1 MAASTTPGRPLG
13 CSKRPRPPRSSR
25 SRLVALLLAALS
37 APQLAQAASTSP
49 ALPTAILA
57 PAVDPVG
64 PELRRGASSAG
75 GRLLARAPQAAV
87 DASATT
93 ATTTLRATAASAG
106 DATTRIIASSTA
118 AGRED
123 TAAATMASVLSS
135 LFDDLGSAAST
146 SLTATG
152 STTGAED
159 GRAATTTPTS
169 TASSGISTSTAVP
182 VGYKLPQAFDST
194 LGTNFSSTACPSFFA
209 TFLADPTF
217 QSCAPF
223 SLLLTT
229 SSAFF
234 KAQRSPLGLLP
245 YVLNASCSAPE
256 PECAST
262 MATLARTIKLKNTC
276 GPDLESGN
284 PLATEAL
291 QGFQS
296 YSLMREAGCARSNE
310 TSRYCFA
317 EASAKKDP
325 SDLYFYYLAEGTS
338 LPSGTTPT
346 CDFCTQNLL
355 GIFSRYATN
364 STLALSR
371 TYSSGRSAA
380 ALTCG
385 PDFAPALAVQSKMSS
400 ASIAGGRAS
409 PVLVALA
416 LGSALVVLAVV
427 GS

>member
-1 MAASTTPGRPLG
+1 MGRHSPPRAS
-13 CSKRPRPPRSSR
+13 RSSR
-25 SRLVALLLAALS
+25 TRLCAILVAALS
-37 APQLAQAASTSP
+37 ALQLAQAASTSP

-57 PAVDPVG
+57 QGVEPVG
-64 PELRRGASSAG
+64 PELRRGDPGVG
-75 GRLLARAPQAAV
+75 GQLLARAPQAAV
-87 DASATT
+87 ENSAAATTTRRATT
-93 ATTTLRATAASAG
+93 ASAQA
-106 DATTRIIASSTA
+106 ATTRIVASSTVA
-118 AGRED
+118 ERQD
-123 TAAATMASVLSS
+123 SAAATVVTVLSS
-135 LFDDLGSAAST
+135 LSDAGGSTMGTSLAASGSTAGSDAGSAASYM
-146 SLTATG
+146 
-152 STTGAED
+152 
-159 GRAATTTPTS
+159 PTS
-169 TASSGISTSTAVP
+169 TASSSISTSTAVP
-182 VGYKLPQAFDST
+182 DGYKLPQAFDST

-245 YVLNASCSAPE
+245 YVLNASCSAPQAD
-256 PECAST
+256 CAST
-262 MATLARTIKLKNTC
+262 MSNLARTIKLKNTC
-276 GPDLESGN
+276 GPDLELGN

-296 YSLMREAGCARSNE
+296 YPLMREAGCAQSNE

-355 GIFSRYATN
+355 GIFSRYTTN
-364 STLALSR
+364 STLAISR

-385 PDFAPALAVQSKMSS
+385 PDFAPALAVQSKVSS
-400 ASIAGGRAS
+400 ATLVGGRAS

-416 LGSALVVLAVV
+416 LWSVVVLL

>member
-1 MAASTTPGRPLG
+1 MAASTSSSRPLG
-13 CSKRPRPPRSSR
+13 RHSPPRPSRSSCP
-25 SRLVALLLAALS
+25 RLFALLLVALS

-49 ALPTAILA
+49 AVPTAILA
-57 PAVDPVG
+57 QALEPVG
-64 PELRRGASSAG
+64 PELRRGRPEPGAH
-75 GRLLARAPQAAV
+75 LLARAPQAAV
-87 DASATT
+87 DTSAATTPTRRPTTASAQ
-93 ATTTLRATAASAG
+93 
-106 DATTRIIASSTA
+106 DATTRIVASATA
-118 AGRED
+118 AERQD
-123 TAAATMASVLSS
+123 TAAATVAADLSS
-135 LFDDLGSAAST
+135 LSNEGGSAAGT
-146 SLTATG
+146 SLAASASTAG
-152 STTGAED
+152 SDAGSAIS
-159 GRAATTTPTS
+159 TTPTS
-169 TASSGISTSTAVP
+169 TASSGISSSTAVP
-182 VGYKLPQAFDST
+182 DGYTLPQAFDST

-256 PECAST
+256 ADCAST
-262 MATLARTIKLKNTC
+262 MSNLARTIKLKNTC
-276 GPDLESGN
+276 GPDLELGN

-296 YSLMREAGCARSNE
+296 YPLMREAGCAQSNE

-325 SDLYFYYLAEGTS
+325 SDLYYYYLAEGTS

-355 GIFSRYATN
+355 GIFSRYANN
-364 STLALSR
+364 STLAISR

-385 PDFAPALAVQSKMSS
+385 PDFAPALAVQSKVSS
-400 ASIAGGRAS
+400 ASLAGGRAS

-416 LGSALVVLAVV
+416 LGSVVVLLAVV